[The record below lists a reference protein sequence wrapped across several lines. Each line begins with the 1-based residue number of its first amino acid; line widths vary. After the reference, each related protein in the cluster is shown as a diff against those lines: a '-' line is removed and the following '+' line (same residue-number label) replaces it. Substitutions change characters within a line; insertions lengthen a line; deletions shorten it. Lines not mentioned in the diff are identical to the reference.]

1 MDKKTRSI
9 FVKYDKN
16 SNQEKDS
23 KIEIEI
29 QKRKNEHYELIF
41 D

>member
-1 MDKKTRSI
+1 MDEKTRSI
-9 FVKYDKN
+9 FVKCDKN
-16 SNQEKDS
+16 SDQEIDS
-23 KIEIEI
+23 KMEIEI